1 MTHSSLARPTL
12 EKRLRSDLYFRDI
25 VMSRD
30 RL

>member
-1 MTHSSLARPTL
+1 MTRSSLVRPTL

-25 VMSRD
+25 VMYPD